1 MLLKV
6 SEVYA
11 DTLKKYVL
19 KDQLFYFNLVRINY
33 FFPVQRGLFLGRVC
47 IPQLQLLL
55 PPACHWVIY
64 RQVGHLVG
72 PNVVCEN

>member
-33 FFPVQRGLFLGRVC
+33 FFQCNVGSSLGEC
-47 IPQLQLLL
+47 ASPSSSCYCLLL
-55 PPACHWVIY
+55 VI
-64 RQVGHLVG
+64 
-72 PNVVCEN
+72 E